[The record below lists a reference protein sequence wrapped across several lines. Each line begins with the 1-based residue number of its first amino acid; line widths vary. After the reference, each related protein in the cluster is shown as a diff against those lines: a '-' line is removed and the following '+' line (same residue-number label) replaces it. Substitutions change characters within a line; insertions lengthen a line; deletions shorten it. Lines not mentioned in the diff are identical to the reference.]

1 MIFAIVITPHATS
14 GTPMNTPKTIIIS
27 NRLPVKAE
35 LDGDNIIYHNSEG
48 GLATGL
54 SCIFNSGNSLWIGW
68 SGIPTRNLQLQHQ
81 IKSELE
87 KRRLIPVMLCE
98 QEINEYYE
106 GFSNETL
113 WPLFHYFPSYA
124 RFNAEHWESY
134 VSVNRKFANAII
146 EVANEGDTIWIH
158 DYHLM
163 LVPAMVREILPH
175 VSIGFFQHIPFP
187 SYEVFRILPWR
198 NEIVKGLMG
207 ADLIGF
213 HTEEDVLHFTEAAEQ
228 ISNTEFPEASVL
240 SNEILIDDR
249 SVTVNAFPMGI
260 DYRKYDTLARSENVA
275 KAREK
280 ILEHTKEMKLMI
292 SIDRLD
298 YSKGIVNR
306 LHAYDQFLQEHPEF
320 REKVV
325 FIQLIVPSRDN
336 VAQYSL
342 LKEDVNRLVGDI
354 NTRYSSF
361 EWSPI
366 KYFYRSLSPDE
377 LSGLYVAADVALV
390 TPLRDGMN
398 LVSKEYVASRLNATG
413 VLILSEMAGA
423 SKELTQAIII
433 NPNDQKELAAAMYQA
448 LTMPVREQMKRMKS
462 LQRVASH
469 NNIHNWVE
477 RFMVTLKEVS
487 LVQHNFDLH
496 IYNEEVE
503 EHILHQFISRKDAA
517 AILEQ
522 LNLKPKS
529 DKALTAIAATS

>member
-1 MIFAIVITPHATS
+1 
-14 GTPMNTPKTIIIS
+14 MNTGKTIIIS

-35 LDGDNIIYHNSEG
+35 LDGDSIIYHNSEG

-54 SCIFNSGNSLWIGW
+54 SCIFNNENSLWIGW
-68 SGIPTRNLQLQHQ
+68 SGISTRNLQLQHH

-87 KRRLIPVMLCE
+87 EKRLIPVMLCE

-124 RFNAEHWESY
+124 KFNSSNWESY
-134 VSVNRKFANAII
+134 VSVNRKFANAVV
-146 EVANEGDTIWIH
+146 EVANERDTIWIH

-163 LVPAMVREILPH
+163 LVPAMIREMLPNA
-175 VSIGFFQHIPFP
+175 SIGFFQHIPFP

-198 NEIVKGLMG
+198 NEIVRGLLG

-213 HTEEDVLHFTEAAEQ
+213 HTDEDVVHFTEAVEQ
-228 ISNTEFPEASVL
+228 ISNDEFPEASVL

-260 DYRKYDTLARSENVA
+260 DYRKYDTLARCESVA
-275 KAREK
+275 RAKGK
-280 ILEHTKEMKLMI
+280 ILEHTKDMKLMI

-298 YSKGIVNR
+298 YSKGIVHR
-306 LHAYDQFLQEHPEF
+306 LQAYDQFLKDHPEF
-320 REKVV
+320 QGKVV
-325 FIQLIVPSRDN
+325 FIQLIVPSRDS
-336 VAQYSL
+336 VEQYSL
-342 LKEDVNRLVGDI
+342 LKEEVNRLVGDI
-354 NTRYSSF
+354 NTRYSSMD
-361 EWSPI
+361 WSPI
-366 KYFYRSLSPDE
+366 KYFYRSLSPEE

-398 LVSKEYVASRLNATG
+398 LVSKEYVASKTDSTG

-423 SKELTQAIII
+423 AKELTQAIII
-433 NPNDQKELAAAMYQA
+433 NPNDKKELASAMYQA
-448 LTMPVREQMKRMKS
+448 LTMPVREQIKRMKS
-462 LQRVASH
+462 MQRIVSH
-469 NNIHNWVE
+469 HTVHQWAE
-477 RFMVTLKEVS
+477 HFMVTLKEAS
-487 LVQHNFDLH
+487 LVQHAFDLH

-517 AILEQ
+517 AILEH
-522 LNLKPKS
+522 LNLKPKQE
-529 DKALTAIAATS
+529 DKEAPLAV